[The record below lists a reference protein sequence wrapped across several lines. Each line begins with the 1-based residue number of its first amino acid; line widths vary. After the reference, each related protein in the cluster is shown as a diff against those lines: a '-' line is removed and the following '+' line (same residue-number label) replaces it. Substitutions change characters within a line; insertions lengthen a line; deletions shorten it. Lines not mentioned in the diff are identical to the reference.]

1 MKILLLTAATGGGHI
16 RAAAAI
22 EKHLRD
28 NCPGIEV
35 KTEDA
40 FKTISSIF
48 DKTICDGYHFL
59 ATKAPK
65 MFGKLYESTNQES
78 HFANLVPNL
87 SGIFRRPFCPG
98 GASRRPLE
106 HRKYWK

>member
-48 DKTICDGYHFL
+48 DKTICDGYHF
-59 ATKAPK
+59 
-65 MFGKLYESTNQES
+65 FFFN
-78 HFANLVPNL
+78 
-87 SGIFRRPFCPG
+87 
-98 GASRRPLE
+98 AS
-106 HRKYWK
+106 